1 MILNGKKYGHTKGV
15 IILTDIYITI
25 TKEQW
30 EHIQEL
36 MLKHNKT
43 QEEIVIFL
51 MKAGMRE
58 MDLRKEWQ

>member
-1 MILNGKKYGHTKGV
+1 M
-15 IILTDIYITI
+15 TDIYITI

-43 QEEIVIFL
+43 QEEIVAFL
-51 MKAGMRE
+51 MVVGRRE
-58 MDLRKEWQ
+58 MDLRKEWQGII